1 MGTKDKRIDAYIA
14 KANPFARPILKHIR
28 ELVHKACP
36 DVEETWKWSFPHFVY
51 EGSTICSMA
60 AFKAHCAFG
69 FWKASLLK
77 DPHKILAKGERDAM
91 GHFGRLTSL
100 ADLPPDKIMIEY
112 IKEAAKLNKEG
123 VKIVKKPAVKEK
135 KVLETPDYMLKALA
149 KNKKASQTFEMFS
162 PSHKKE
168 YIEWL
173 VEAKTDETRNKRLS
187 TAIEWMSEGKPRMW
201 KYIKK

>member
-1 MGTKDKRIDAYIA
+1 MGTKDKRIDAYITKA
-14 KANPFARPILKHIR
+14 KPFARPILKHLR

-51 EGSTICSMA
+51 EGGTVCSMA

-91 GHFGRLTSL
+91 GHFGRITSFK
-100 ADLPPDKIMIEY
+100 DIPSDKIMIEY
-112 IKEAAKLNKEG
+112 IKEAAKFNKEG
-123 VKIVKKPAVKEK
+123 VKIVKKPAAKEK
-135 KVLETPDYMLKALA
+135 KLLETPGYLLKALA
-149 KNKKASQTFEMFS
+149 KNKNASQTFEKFS

-173 VEAKTDETRNKRLS
+173 VEAKTVETRNRRLE
-187 TAIEWMSEGKPRMW
+187 TAIECMAEGKSRMW
-201 KYIKK
+201 KYVIK